1 MTLNK
6 NINDINREELNMHL
20 LNCKKQLESVKEDL
34 QSFYSNENLLSII
47 DEDQYKESL
56 YLLNNKLEC
65 IKLKMKI
72 IYEELKYIMK

>member
-20 LNCKKQLESVKEDL
+20 LNCKKQLENVKEDL